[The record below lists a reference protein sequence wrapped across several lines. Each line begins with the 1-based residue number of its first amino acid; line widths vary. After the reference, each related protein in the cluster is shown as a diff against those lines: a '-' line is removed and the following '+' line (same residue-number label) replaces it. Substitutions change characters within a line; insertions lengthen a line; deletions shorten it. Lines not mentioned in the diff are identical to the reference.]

1 MTEKIQ
7 ALFEE
12 LAKECE
18 KQEVNH
24 VLMVTKNNIEN
35 DIEVQVGGNNLDLAL
50 MAKALESS
58 LVEKFKSCGCSSCK
72 ELLTLFT
79 GKEPDHTFVV
89 ESKRD
94 LEDIFNRIA
103 LGDY

>member
-18 KQEVNH
+18 KQEVSH
-24 VLMVTKNNIEN
+24 VLMVNKDKVET
-35 DIEVQVGGNNLDLAL
+35 DVEVQVGGDKLDLAI
-50 MAKALESS
+50 MVKNLEDS
-58 LVEKFKSCGCSSCK
+58 LVEKFKSCGCESCQ

-79 GKEPDHTFVV
+79 GKEPDHTFVI
-89 ESKRD
+89 ESERD
-94 LEDIFNRIA
+94 LEDVFNRIA